1 MIKIITCKN
10 DGFNYLQK
18 FLKRFIGR
26 PVTVL
31 FLMVS
36 TICRNFSRDL
46 SADQ

>member
-26 PVTVL
+26 PVIVL
-31 FLMVS
+31 FLSKV
-36 TICRNFSRDL
+36 TIGRPATL
-46 SADQ
+46 P